1 LLNYIHPN
9 DHAIFSALTHMGRKL
24 AVCIPGMACHTDLT
38 FSGHARK
45 ILIEPW
51 AIQQAISFLMEEF
64 DLIQD
69 DSFQKVYKEITNG
82 LTGWDLLKR
91 LESLRYMQEIK

>member
-1 LLNYIHPN
+1 MFKEIILP
-9 DHAIFSALTHMGRKL
+9 T
-24 AVCIPGMACHTDLT
+24 T
-38 FSGHARK
+38 FSFKSNARK